1 MPRSRKLL
9 ASQEA
14 EEEATLVPR
23 VLRWLLHG
31 LRKLL
36 ASHEAEEEASGAT
49 VAAERVDHSEVSVQ
63 LELQLQLSQPASP
76 SHSTPCCSVFDFSD
90 GRPSRL

>member
-14 EEEATLVPR
+14 EEEAPLVPR
-23 VLRWLLHG
+23 VLRRLLHG

-63 LELQLQLSQPASP
+63 LELQLQLE
-76 SHSTPCCSVFDFSD
+76 
-90 GRPSRL
+90 LLL